1 MTTQENKNKSSQKGT
16 EFKPI
21 PILPNYIIPQTI
33 ASKYYIPRIQEQQF
47 NSTSLNNSKNISN
60 NNIINQ
66 NLPYINN
73 QPRFFL
79 ESNNT
84 YDCCQYQTKN
94 LLDTS
99 TNDQSLIQENIQLK
113 AKLAQEFHN
122 SQQLQVDI
130 NEIEYLHNR
139 LKLLINQLKG
149 RIASLEEQNF
159 CLKAENE
166 LLNANFKMV
175 SPSSYYCK
183 VEKFKPT
190 N

>member
-1 MTTQENKNKSSQKGT
+1 MTTRENKNKSGT

-21 PILPNYIIPQTI
+21 PILPNYNIPQTI
-33 ASKYYIPRIQEQQF
+33 TSKYRIQEQQF
-47 NSTSLNNSKNISN
+47 NSTLSN
-60 NNIINQ
+60 FNIINQ

-84 YDCCQYQTKN
+84 YDYYRYQTKN
-94 LLDTS
+94 LLDTTN
-99 TNDQSLIQENIQLK
+99 TNDDQSQQSLIQENNQLK

-149 RIASLEEQNF
+149 RVASLEEQNF
-159 CLKAENE
+159 CLKTENE
-166 LLNANFKMV
+166 LLNDNLKM
-175 SPSSYYCK
+175 SEESRIQLMKQLQNSMY
-183 VEKFKPT
+183 
-190 N
+190 NH

>member
-1 MTTQENKNKSSQKGT
+1 MTTRENKNKSSQIGT

-21 PILPNYIIPQTI
+21 PILPNYSIPQTI
-33 ASKYYIPRIQEQQF
+33 TSKYRIQEQQF
-47 NSTSLNNSKNISN
+47 NSTSLNNF
-60 NNIINQ
+60 NIINQ

-84 YDCCQYQTKN
+84 YDYYRYQTKN
-94 LLDTS
+94 LLDTN
-99 TNDQSLIQENIQLK
+99 TNDDQSQQSLIQENIQLK

-159 CLKAENE
+159 CLKTENE
-166 LLNANFKMV
+166 LLNANLKM
-175 SPSSYYCK
+175 SEESRIQLMKQLQNPNKQMY
-183 VEKFKPT
+183 
-190 N
+190 NH